1 MQDDHVTERLGFA
14 RRRSEDLLGLIARD
28 EFRVEAGYRQ
38 QLVQEFFFHL
48 VGAMDLVAQV
58 VNERRNLK
66 IDAEEVTITK
76 VARMI
81 PTDDPLRQALRSLYA
96 NPRRKKLS
104 VDAFSEEGY
113 LFRIYN
119 YRHQVTHRR
128 RNPFILRMG
137 NPEESSQS
145 LFS

>member
-1 MQDDHVTERLGFA
+1 
-14 RRRSEDLLGLIARD
+14 
-28 EFRVEAGYRQ
+28 
-38 QLVQEFFFHL
+38 
-48 VGAMDLVAQV
+48 MDLVAQV

-104 VDAFSEEGY
+104 VDVFSEEGY

-137 NPEESSQS
+137 NPEESFQS